1 MQDTT
6 CNALRAAYIEM
17 EKTGKRCIITLPE
30 IVKEVQ
36 GKDEIFKLRVC
47 EGGDYFV
54 YGLNLDGEGQIE
66 LLNMKEQLFGD
77 FKEEIRY
84 DNYADTLT
92 VAEKEDEEW
101 MDTEHFQQVVTAI
114 LDRSN
119 WAPCHFVE
127 IQYKNK
133 KDIDRMY
140 LCRVGEHPQ
149 LGRNEVETGRFLQ
162 SDIEK
167 QEFVYVNE

>member
-6 CNALRAAYIEM
+6 WNALEVAYIEM
-17 EKTGKRCIITLPE
+17 EETGKRCIITLPE
-30 IVKEVQ
+30 IIKEVQ
-36 GKDEIFKLRVC
+36 GRDGLYQLRVC

-92 VAEKEDEEW
+92 VAEEADEEW
-101 MDTEHFQQVVTAI
+101 MDTEHFQQVVNAI

-119 WAPCHFVE
+119 WVPCHFVE
-127 IQYKNK
+127 IHYGDEKET
-133 KDIDRMY
+133 DRMY

-149 LGRNEVETGRFLQ
+149 LNRNEVETGRFLQ
-162 SDIEK
+162 YDVNK
-167 QEFVYVNE
+167 QEFVYVD